1 MFLKQKFI
9 IIFSSI
15 SVIFVLS
22 VLGGALGASFGFG
35 FLGGPMPF
43 ISIAA
48 ESVYSISSPFSYNLK
63 NSTVM
68 LWIAMIVLIII
79 SWRATRN
86 IKEIPS
92 GLQNIFELLFQFFID
107 TADEAGGKKAR
118 RFLPVVITIFLG
130 VLAFN
135 WMGILPG
142 VGSIGKVE
150 TIEEWVHHHSHSGHC
165 YDVAK
170 GSENKNIDKYLLA
183 ELCVLEEDAS
193 HGFVVFDDFSS
204 INLMPLGRGESTRAP
219 LHSIGDY
226 EVQNIIDIKKK
237 ITAGTK
243 PEDVQELTIIIEN
256 IKNGKVLKL
265 YKNPDDGSISPN
277 SYLGKKTGELIPFF
291 RGASTDV
298 NTTLA
303 IAIFSM
309 IAIQFWGFS
318 SLGFSGYGGKF
329 INFSHGPINAFVGIL
344 ELFGE
349 FAKTISFTF
358 RLFGNMFAGEIVLIS
373 MGFLLPL
380 IGMIPF
386 MGLELFVGVIQAFIF
401 SMLTLVFGV
410 MAITSHSEHEEHE

>member
-1 MFLKQKFI
+1 MFLKPKFI
-9 IIFSSI
+9 IIVSSI

-193 HGFVVFDDFSS
+193 HGFVVFDDFNS

-243 PEDVQELTIIIEN
+243 PEDVQELTIIREN

>member
-1 MFLKQKFI
+1 MFLKPKFI

-243 PEDVQELTIIIEN
+243 PEDVQELTIIREN

-373 MGFLLPL
+373 MAFLLPL
-380 IGMIPF
+380 IGMIHF

>member
-1 MFLKQKFI
+1 
-9 IIFSSI
+9 
-15 SVIFVLS
+15 
-22 VLGGALGASFGFG
+22 
-35 FLGGPMPF
+35 
-43 ISIAA
+43 
-48 ESVYSISSPFSYNLK
+48 
-63 NSTVM
+63 
-68 LWIAMIVLIII
+68 
-79 SWRATRN
+79 
-86 IKEIPS
+86 
-92 GLQNIFELLFQFFID
+92 
-107 TADEAGGKKAR
+107 
-118 RFLPVVITIFLG
+118 
-130 VLAFN
+130 
-135 WMGILPG
+135 MGILPG

-243 PEDVQELTIIIEN
+243 PEDIQELTIIREN
-256 IKNGKVLKL
+256 INNGRVLKL

>member
-1 MFLKQKFI
+1 MFLKPK
-9 IIFSSI
+9 IIFI
-15 SVIFVLS
+15 LSVVLGIFVVS
-22 VLGGALGASFGFG
+22 VLGGALGDGFGLG
-35 FLGGPMPF
+35 FLGGPLPF

-48 ESVYSISSPFSYNLK
+48 ETVLHISTPFSYDLK

-68 LWIAMIVLIII
+68 LWIAMLLLIIL

-86 IKEIPS
+86 MKEIPS
-92 GLQNIFELLFQFFID
+92 GLQNVFEMIFQFWID
-107 TADEAGGKKAR
+107 TAEEAGGKTAR

-135 WMGILPG
+135 WLGIMPG

-165 YDVAK
+165 AEDYKD
-170 GSENKNIDKYLLA
+170 SLPIMA
-183 ELCVLEEDAS
+183 ELCVLEEEYY
-193 HGFVVFDDFSS
+193 HGFVVFDKTAGIS
-204 INLMPLGRGESTRAP
+204 LMPLGRGESTRAP
-219 LHSIGDY
+219 LSAIGGYTPD
-226 EVQNIIDIKKK
+226 EIKDIKKK
-237 ITAGTK
+237 IDSGTS
-243 PEDVQELTIIIEN
+243 PDDITRLNEILEN
-256 IKNGKVLKL
+256 IHNGRVVQL
-265 YKNPDDGSISPN
+265 YEKESDGSISPK

-318 SLGFSGYGGKF
+318 SLGFKGYGGKF
-329 INFSHGPINAFVGIL
+329 INFSQGPINAFVGIL

-380 IGMIPF
+380 VGMMPF
-386 MGLELFVGVIQAFIF
+386 MGLELFVGVIQALIF

-410 MAITSHSEHEEHE
+410 MAVTSHSDHDDH

>member
-1 MFLKQKFI
+1 MLLRPKFI

-15 SVIFVLS
+15 SAILAIS

-48 ESVYSISSPFSYNLK
+48 ETVYSISTPFSYNLK

-68 LWIAMIVLIII
+68 LWIAMLVLIFL

-86 IKEIPS
+86 IKDVPS
-92 GLQNIFELLFQFFID
+92 GLQNVFELIFQFFID

-118 RFLPVVITIFLG
+118 RFLPVVITIFLA

-170 GSENKNIDKYLLA
+170 TSKNKNIDKYLLA

-193 HGFVVFDDFSS
+193 HGFVVFDDVSS
-204 INLMPLGRGESTRAP
+204 INIMPLGRGESARAP
-219 LHSIGDY
+219 LHAIGDY
-226 EVQNIIDIKKK
+226 EVQDIVDIKKK
-237 ITAGTK
+237 ITSGTK
-243 PEDVQELTIIIEN
+243 PEDINEFNTIKEN
-256 IKNGKVLKL
+256 IKSGKVLKL
-265 YKNPDDGSISPN
+265 YENPDDGTISPE
-277 SYLGKKTGELIPFF
+277 SYLGKNTGELIPFF

-303 IAIFSM
+303 IAIFAM

-318 SLGFSGYGGKF
+318 SLGFTGYGGKF

-380 IGMIPF
+380 IGMMPF

-410 MAITSHSEHEEHE
+410 LAVTSHSEHEAHD

>member
-1 MFLKQKFI
+1 MFLKPKFI
-9 IIFSSI
+9 ILFTSIFA
-15 SVIFVLS
+15 IFVIS

-48 ESVYSISSPFSYNLK
+48 ETVFSISSPFNYDLK
-63 NSTVM
+63 NSTIM
-68 LWIAMIVLIII
+68 LWIAMLILIIL
-79 SWRATRN
+79 SWIATRN
-86 IKEIPS
+86 IKEVPS
-92 GLQNIFELLFQFFID
+92 GLQNIFELIFQFFID
-107 TADEAGGKKAR
+107 TAEEAGGKSAR
-118 RFLPVVITIFLG
+118 KFLPVVITIFLG
-130 VLAFN
+130 VLVFN

-142 VGSIGKVE
+142 VGSIGKIE
-150 TIEEWVHHHSHSGHC
+150 TVEEWVHHHSHSGHC
-165 YDVAK
+165 AEISHDNN
-170 GSENKNIDKYLLA
+170 SNKVLS
-183 ELCVLEEDAS
+183 ELCVLEEEAS
-193 HGFVVFDDFSS
+193 HGFVVFDDAGFLS
-204 INLMPLGRGESTRAP
+204 IMPLGRGETTRAP
-219 LHSIGDY
+219 LSSIGGYVLEDIH
-226 EVQNIIDIKKK
+226 EIKKK
-237 ITAGTK
+237 IETGSK
-243 PEDVQELTIIIEN
+243 PEDIAELVAIQEN
-256 IKNGKVLKL
+256 IHSGKVTML
-265 YKNPDDGSISPN
+265 YEDTSAGTISPN
-277 SYLGKKTGELIPFF
+277 SYLGKTTGELIPFF

-318 SLGFSGYGGKF
+318 SLGFKGYGGKF

-386 MGLELFVGVIQAFIF
+386 MGLELFVGIIQAFIF
-401 SMLTLVFGV
+401 SMLTLVFAV
-410 MAITSHSEHEEHE
+410 MAVTAHSEDEVEHD

>member
-1 MFLKQKFI
+1 MFLKPKFI
-9 IIFSSI
+9 ILFTSIFA
-15 SVIFVLS
+15 IFVIS

-48 ESVYSISSPFSYNLK
+48 ETVFSISSPFNYDLK

-68 LWIAMIVLIII
+68 LWIAMLILIIL
-79 SWRATRN
+79 SWIATRN
-86 IKEIPS
+86 IKEVPS
-92 GLQNIFELLFQFFID
+92 GLQNIFELIFQFFID
-107 TADEAGGKKAR
+107 TAEEAGGKSAR
-118 RFLPVVITIFLG
+118 KFLPVVITIFLG
-130 VLAFN
+130 VLVFN

-142 VGSIGKVE
+142 VGSIGKIE
-150 TIEEWVHHHSHSGHC
+150 TVEEWVHHHSHSGHC
-165 YDVAK
+165 AEVSHDN
-170 GSENKNIDKYLLA
+170 SSNKVLS
-183 ELCVLEEDAS
+183 ELCVLEEEAS
-193 HGFVVFDDFSS
+193 HGFVVFDDAGFLS
-204 INLMPLGRGESTRAP
+204 IMPLGRGETTRAP
-219 LHSIGDY
+219 LSSIGGYLPEDIH
-226 EVQNIIDIKKK
+226 EIKKK
-237 ITAGTK
+237 IETGSK
-243 PEDVQELTIIIEN
+243 PEDIPELIAIQEN
-256 IKNGKVLKL
+256 IHSGKVTML
-265 YKNPDDGSISPN
+265 YEDTSDGTISPN
-277 SYLGKKTGELIPFF
+277 SYLGKTTGELIPFF

-318 SLGFSGYGGKF
+318 SLGFKGYGGKF

-386 MGLELFVGVIQAFIF
+386 MGLELFVGIIQAFIF

-410 MAITSHSEHEEHE
+410 MAVTAHEEHEEHD

>member
-1 MFLKQKFI
+1 MFLKPKFI
-9 IIFSSI
+9 ILFTSIFA
-15 SVIFVLS
+15 IFVIS

-48 ESVYSISSPFSYNLK
+48 ETVFSVSSPFSYDLK
-63 NSTVM
+63 NSTIM
-68 LWIAMIVLIII
+68 LWMAMLLLIVL
-79 SWRATRN
+79 SWFATRN

-92 GLQNIFELLFQFFID
+92 GLQNIFELIFQFFID
-107 TADEAGGKKAR
+107 TAEEAGGKNAK

-142 VGSIGKVE
+142 VGSIGKIE
-150 TIEEWVHHHSHSGHC
+150 TVEEWVHHHSHSGHC
-165 YDVAK
+165 SEV
-170 GSENKNIDKYLLA
+170 GSDDHSISKIIS
-183 ELCVLEEDAS
+183 ELCVLEEESS
-193 HGFVVFDDFSS
+193 HGFVVFDDAGFLS
-204 INLMPLGRGESTRAP
+204 IMPLGRGESARAP
-219 LHSIGDY
+219 LSAIGGY
-226 EVQNIIDIKKK
+226 EPEEIHEIKKK
-237 ITAGTK
+237 IESGSK
-243 PEDVQELTIIIEN
+243 PEDIPELVAIQEN
-256 IKNGKVLKL
+256 IHSGKVINL
-265 YKNPDDGSISPN
+265 YEDPSDGKISPR
-277 SYLGKKTGELIPFF
+277 SYLGKSTGELIPFF

-318 SLGFSGYGGKF
+318 SLGFKGYGGKF

-410 MAITSHSEHEEHE
+410 MAVTAHEEHEEHD